1 MYCTCFCAANEKAW
15 DTVVLKVDGAVAKCM
30 VKKAVE
36 TWTVEREKK
45 KMVERERGN
54 RRIGVQ
60 LVACTA
66 QHSSSSVCR

>member
-30 VKKAVE
+30 VKLRDLDGRK
-36 TWTVEREKK
+36 ERKK